1 MTINATLE
9 GLLATGS
16 IHFGWLD
23 YTVFALMLVVSV
35 VVGTWFGVCGKK
47 DNIAAVDYLMGGK
60 SMNIFPV
67 GVSLAASH
75 ISGITLMGAPADL
88 YMYGIHYML
97 VFLAAISMGVMINY
111 IYLPVFYCLQLT
123 STYEYLEMRFNAS
136 ARRMASF
143 LFTLSLIFFLPICMY
158 VPSLA
163 FSQVSGV
170 SLHLISPV
178 VCFVCI
184 FYTMMGGL
192 KAVVWTDFLQAFV
205 MVGSLIAVTIL
216 GTINVGGLGSI
227 WEKNLESGRLDVSFN
242 PTPFTRNTFWTVTVG
257 ASFGWVSGTAV
268 NQGTMQKFLS
278 LPTIGNARRALILF
292 CVGVILLKLLS
303 CFSGFIMYAAYYD
316 CDPVKTQA
324 IKRYDQLL
332 PHFVMDTAQDIP
344 GLPGLFIAGVFSAA
358 LSSMSSALNSLAGT
372 IFEDFVSPCLSGKMS
387 DEKVNMIMK
396 AIVAVIGALCVA
408 LIFVVERLGSV
419 LELGYSMGGI
429 TSGALLGLFSLGI
442 LFPWANVKGALA
454 GSISSMALLMW
465 IVFGTQHNAA
475 LGRLKH
481 PLMPMSVS
489 GCGFNVTDTPTTPLP
504 DVEHNNDDVFWLYR
518 VSYMYYTLI
527 GTCTVFIVGLAVS
540 FATGPRRPE
549 DLDSRLFAPFVKRW
563 VEKRQQNIAMPTEKE
578 LLNMER
584 TS

>member
-1 MTINATLE
+1 MTTNGTLE
-9 GLLATGS
+9 EGMMTGS
-16 IHFGWLD
+16 LYFGWLD
-23 YTVFALMLVVSV
+23 YTLFTLMLVVSV

-47 DNIAAVDYLMGGK
+47 NNIAAVDYLMGGK

-67 GVSLAASH
+67 AVSLAASH

-97 VFLAAISMGVMINY
+97 VCFACLSIGLLINF
-111 IYLPVFYCLQLT
+111 IYLPVFYGLQLT
-123 STYEYLEMRFNAS
+123 SCYEYLELRFNAS

-143 LFTLSLIFFLPICMY
+143 IFTLSIILYLPICMY

-163 FSQVSGV
+163 FSQVSGI

-205 MVGSLIAVTIL
+205 MVGALVAVMIL
-216 GTINVGGLGSI
+216 GIVEAGGLGNI
-227 WEKNLESGRLDVSFN
+227 WEKNLESGRLDVSFH
-242 PTPFTRNTFWTVTVG
+242 PTPFVRNSFWTVTIG
-257 ASFGWVSGTAV
+257 GTFSWLTGTAV

-278 LPTIGNARRALILF
+278 LPNIGNARRALILF
-292 CVGVILLKLLS
+292 CIGVMILKFSS
-303 CFSGFIMYAAYYD
+303 CFMGFIMYAAYSE
-316 CDPVKTQA
+316 CDPVKTQM

-332 PHFVMDTAQDIP
+332 LHFVMDTTENIP

-358 LSSMSSALNSLAGT
+358 LSSLSSVLNSLAGT
-372 IFEDFVSPCLSGKMS
+372 VYEDFVSPCLSGKMS

-396 AIVAVIGALCVA
+396 TIVVVIGALCVA
-408 LIFVVERLGSV
+408 LIFVVEKLGTV
-419 LELGYSMGGI
+419 LELGYSLSGV

-465 IVFGTQHNAA
+465 IVFGTQHNVA
-475 LGRLKH
+475 LGRIKH
-481 PLMPMSVS
+481 PVKPTSVD
-489 GCGFNVTDTPTTPLP
+489 GCGFNVTDIATTSTY
-504 DVEHNNDDVFWLYR
+504 DDGYNNDDVFWLYR
-518 VSYMYYTLI
+518 VSYMYYTFI
-527 GTCTVFIVGLAVS
+527 GTCTVFIVGLLVS

-549 DLDSRLFAPFVKRW
+549 DLDGRLFAPFVKRW
-563 VEKRQQNIAMPTEKE
+563 IEKRQQNIATHTEKE
-578 LLNMER
+578 LLNMQK